1 MELIENLGIIVA
13 AFSGSFIGIQ
23 KKLDLFGIMLIAMV
37 TSVGG
42 GFIRD
47 IILGN
52 TPPMF
57 FRNPKFAF
65 LSIVSSIIA
74 ICLYNSKF
82 VNKYTQTAIL
92 ILDAIVLGV
101 FTLVG
106 ANYSI
111 NLGFADNI
119 FLTVFVGVSTGV
131 GGGVLRDVL
140 INRTPIILRREIYAV
155 PAIIGALIYVY
166 IRPYMIGDYALWI
179 CATIIATIRIIAV
192 RRDLHMP
199 HIKRREER

>member
-37 TSVGG
+37 
-42 GFIRD
+42 
-47 IILGN
+47 
-52 TPPMF
+52 
-57 FRNPKFAF
+57 
-65 LSIVSSIIA
+65 
-74 ICLYNSKF
+74 
-82 VNKYTQTAIL
+82 
-92 ILDAIVLGV
+92 
-101 FTLVG
+101 
-106 ANYSI
+106 
-111 NLGFADNI
+111 
-119 FLTVFVGVSTGV
+119 TGV

>member
-23 KKLDLFGIMLIAMV
+23 KKLDLFGVILIAMV

-57 FRNPKFAF
+57 FRNPKFAL
-65 LSIVSSIIA
+65 LSIFSSIIA
-74 ICLYNSKF
+74 VCLYNSKF
-82 VNKYTQTAIL
+82 VNKYTHSAIL

-106 ANYSI
+106 SNYSI
-111 NLGFADNI
+111 NLGFGDNI
-119 FLTVFVGVSTGV
+119 FLTVFVGVCTGV

-166 IRPYMIGDYALWI
+166 INPYMIDSYSLWI
-179 CATIIATIRIIAV
+179 CASIIATIRIIAV

-199 HIKRREER
+199 RIKRKEKK